1 MRYLTTTQNAWRCS
15 RRLLKSNAYV
25 SERVQ
30 CNDEENPRL
39 RVHGAN
45 NTREHRS
52 KANKAAKYR
61 NVKVYE
67 YADGLAFFGKPRNSG
82 ELPIAV
88 YDSKKEYHRWKELQI
103 MERGGHI
110 HDLRRQVP
118 LTIITEFEYRGQK
131 VSGITYK
138 ADAVYVRDGKCVVED
153 VKPFDTATQKYRTT
167 KDFNLKWK
175 LLKAEYPTWSF
186 EIY

>member
-1 MRYLTTTQNAWRCS
+1 MYMSQKEFNAMM
-15 RRLLKSNAYV
+15 KK
-25 SERVQ
+25 
-30 CNDEENPRL
+30 NPRL
-39 RVHGAN
+39 RVHGVN
-45 NTREHRS
+45 SNTREHRS

-67 YADGLAFFGKPRNSG
+67 YADGLAFFGKPRNNG
-82 ELPIAV
+82 DIPIAV

-103 MERGGHI
+103 LERGGHI

-138 ADAVYVRDGKCVVED
+138 ADAVYVRDGKRVVED
-153 VKPFDTATQKYRTT
+153 VKPFDTTTQTYRTT